1 MVLVFFSGTET
12 RWFEIKQMLIKKD
25 PQTKVE
31 NSFQADQFEI
41 WGLEKKFLGS
51 HHLEV
56 FFAVSKSVSKWLL
69 RMAAATET

>member
-1 MVLVFFSGTET
+1 MVLVFFSATET

-41 WGLEKKFLGS
+41 
-51 HHLEV
+51 
-56 FFAVSKSVSKWLL
+56 
-69 RMAAATET
+69 